1 MRAVALML
9 MLGTVVIAN
18 AEYELDY
25 NVSLVANAGSGD
37 FAPTYMSS
45 NVHGVL
51 TQPYSTMLRAS
62 VSREMDYDKRFSYG
76 FGVDVI
82 GGYSSKTDYLRYDGN
97 DALWHG
103 HSEGPAPVWLQQLYG
118 ELKYR
123 GVYFTFGMKEWGSV
137 LLNNSLS
144 SGDLTF
150 SGNSRP
156 IPEVRIG
163 FFDFEDIPFTR
174 GWVQIRGAFSYG
186 INMDGEWLEHHYNY
200 NSSFINTN
208 SWYNYKF
215 VHFRTN
221 PEKPFSFLVGM
232 QAACQF
238 GGTYKEYVNGN
249 LTNTEEGKLRVKDFF
264 YALIPM
270 QQSGSAYY
278 EGNHIGSW
286 DVMGRYRLKDGKE
299 IKAYYQSLWEDGS
312 GIGKLNGFDGLYG
325 LEFKNDKEGIV
336 DGVVLEYIDFT
347 NQSGPLHWAPG
358 DFDDGHLIPT
368 PATGADDYYNNFFYN
383 GYTRYGMSIGSPFI
397 KSIIYNTDGY
407 MRITDNRIRGF
418 HLGVSGHLFSGFSYR
433 LLASYR
439 KSWGS
444 SMVPSIEKTHT
455 TSMLLEGIYE
465 FKGIPG
471 LQVKGQFAFDSGSL
485 YGDNMGALVS
495 ISYRGLLKL

>member
-25 NVSLVANAGSGD
+25 NASLVANAGSGD

-163 FFDFEDIPFTR
+163 FFRF
-174 GWVQIRGAFSYG
+174 
-186 INMDGEWLEHHYNY
+186 
-200 NSSFINTN
+200 
-208 SWYNYKF
+208 
-215 VHFRTN
+215 
-221 PEKPFSFLVGM
+221 
-232 QAACQF
+232 
-238 GGTYKEYVNGN
+238 
-249 LTNTEEGKLRVKDFF
+249 
-264 YALIPM
+264 
-270 QQSGSAYY
+270 
-278 EGNHIGSW
+278 
-286 DVMGRYRLKDGKE
+286 
-299 IKAYYQSLWEDGS
+299 
-312 GIGKLNGFDGLYG
+312 
-325 LEFKNDKEGIV
+325 
-336 DGVVLEYIDFT
+336 
-347 NQSGPLHWAPG
+347 
-358 DFDDGHLIPT
+358 
-368 PATGADDYYNNFFYN
+368 
-383 GYTRYGMSIGSPFI
+383 
-397 KSIIYNTDGY
+397 
-407 MRITDNRIRGF
+407 
-418 HLGVSGHLFSGFSYR
+418 
-433 LLASYR
+433 
-439 KSWGS
+439 
-444 SMVPSIEKTHT
+444 
-455 TSMLLEGIYE
+455 
-465 FKGIPG
+465 
-471 LQVKGQFAFDSGSL
+471 
-485 YGDNMGALVS
+485 
-495 ISYRGLLKL
+495 